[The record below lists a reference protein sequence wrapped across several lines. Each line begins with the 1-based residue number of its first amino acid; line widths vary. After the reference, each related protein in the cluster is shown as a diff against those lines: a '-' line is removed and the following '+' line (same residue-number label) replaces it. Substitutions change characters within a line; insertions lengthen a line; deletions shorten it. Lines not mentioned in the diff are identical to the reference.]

1 VRPEDEPLYG
11 PFFAAVTQ
19 QDLRLRFFAPMKEF
33 GHSFIARLT
42 QIDYARAMAF
52 IAIEESSGEMLGA
65 VRLHADANYD
75 SGEYAILVR
84 SDLKGRGLGYLLM
97 QMMIDYARAE
107 GLKTIEGQ
115 VLSENTAMLA
125 MCRELGFE
133 VRSDPQD
140 PDTFSVKLALERQTG
155 GATASLPWTT

>member
-1 VRPEDEPLYG
+1 
-11 PFFAAVTQ
+11 
-19 QDLRLRFFAPMKEF
+19 MKEF
-33 GHSFIARLT
+33 GHGFIARLT

-52 IAIEESSGEMLGA
+52 IAIEESSGQMLGV

-115 VLSENTAMLA
+115 VLGENTAMLA
-125 MCRELGFE
+125 MCREFGFE
-133 VRSDPQD
+133 VKSDPRD
-140 PDTFSVKLALERQTG
+140 PDTFSVKLALDRQTRG
-155 GATASLPWTT
+155 